1 MSIILER
8 LKNPECEKLHKAV
21 VDLHMQILAAE
32 FDLKSLEARHFIAM
46 CDLKD
51 FCGVDLTEKDEKQ
64 YRSAVEFLENLKDE
78 EA

>member
-32 FDLKSLEARHFIAM
+32 FDLKSLEARHFVAM
-46 CDLKD
+46 CDLKE
-51 FCGVDLTEKDEKQ
+51 FCGVDLTDKDKEQ
-64 YRSAVEFLENLKDE
+64 YKSAVEFLEDLKDE